1 MKTSAKPTSS
11 VRRLLERLS
20 HRPAKGETLRVTTSG
35 SEVGHTCA
43 RWGRG
48 QRKAQAHK
56 AQAHK
61 AQAHKA
67 QAPEAVAQGVIR
79 HEVVSLLARFGT
91 SYGLVDEWSADYECV
106 LKSEAYRLGE
116 YVGDRVWVSGP
127 LTAVI
132 GEMPVMEEVTHLE
145 LLKMKWMG

>member
-48 QRKAQAHK
+48 QRKAQART
-56 AQAHK
+56 
-61 AQAHKA
+61 A

-79 HEVVSLLARFGT
+79 HEVVSLLARYGT

-116 YVGDRVWVSGP
+116 YVGDSVWVSGP

-132 GEMPVMEEVTHLE
+132 GGMPVMEEVTHLE